1 MRIHSESDQKDQRV
15 REFEE
20 DDAKLDSYFLWGY
33 IIGILFAT
41 ITYCLATGFLN
52 LFSD

>member
-1 MRIHSESDQKDQRV
+1 MHIHSESDQKDRRV

-20 DDAKLDSYFLWGY
+20 DDAKWDSCFLWGY
-33 IIGILFAT
+33 ITGILFAT
-41 ITYCLATGFLN
+41 ITYCLVTGLMN